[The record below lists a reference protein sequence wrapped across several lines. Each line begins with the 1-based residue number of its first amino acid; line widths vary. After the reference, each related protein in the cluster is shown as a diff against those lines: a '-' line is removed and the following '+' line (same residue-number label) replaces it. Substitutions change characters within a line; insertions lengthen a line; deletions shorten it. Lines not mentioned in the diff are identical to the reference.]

1 MNTNFSLYFLFS
13 ILVGGIN
20 LFSGLTGPVNA
31 LGKIADDQDKN
42 KIISRLIKDVKIL
55 QAHEKDYIDIFQYI
69 ITAEVKA
76 SIEKNIVGN
85 KKIISVLE
93 DINNNIVT
101 EDKALRELLWLRHSL
116 INSRRSNTLIFN
128 KYRLDRQ
135 AHLVIF
141 GPTAPEMYDL
151 LTPDQQIYARKATD
165 KYQLFNKIILGLASM
180 TNLRTLSAQTKQLLR
195 ASPTLCTLI
204 EDSSRPLGHP
214 DEAFILDNTSNEMR
228 DWEYLMSVKPC
239 YEITVPN
246 YSSFYKDKKEKS
258 ILLNA
263 YDKQEHEPGWKNPYG
278 SKELPYPQ
286 FLKPYSHAPVIP
298 NNTTSNASSLEKTL
312 EVKDIESE
320 SRSLSEPKQQI
331 SKKHRKLKKREEPQD
346 VQASE
351 RTEIVSEPVQST
363 PINASTEPP
372 LAALEVRENTSQ
384 GSEKKQD
391 LLITNTTIID
401 EIVNLESN
409 LPISDKTTEDVAE
422 ILYRLARPKGM
433 RLFHNKQSSSQ
444 HNQVIVSGHH
454 TKTLEKLFSPQKFSH
469 VRYAD
474 FATLWRHINGQSS
487 IKESTGSSHK
497 ALLDQAGNVV
507 TGIYAHNENERFG
520 KRAIKYVRDA
530 FKQIGYNHD
539 EM

>member
-320 SRSLSEPKQQI
+320 K
-331 SKKHRKLKKREEPQD
+331 
-346 VQASE
+346 
-351 RTEIVSEPVQST
+351 
-363 PINASTEPP
+363 
-372 LAALEVRENTSQ
+372 
-384 GSEKKQD
+384 
-391 LLITNTTIID
+391 
-401 EIVNLESN
+401 
-409 LPISDKTTEDVAE
+409 
-422 ILYRLARPKGM
+422 
-433 RLFHNKQSSSQ
+433 
-444 HNQVIVSGHH
+444 
-454 TKTLEKLFSPQKFSH
+454 
-469 VRYAD
+469 
-474 FATLWRHINGQSS
+474 
-487 IKESTGSSHK
+487 
-497 ALLDQAGNVV
+497 
-507 TGIYAHNENERFG
+507 
-520 KRAIKYVRDA
+520 
-530 FKQIGYNHD
+530 
-539 EM
+539 